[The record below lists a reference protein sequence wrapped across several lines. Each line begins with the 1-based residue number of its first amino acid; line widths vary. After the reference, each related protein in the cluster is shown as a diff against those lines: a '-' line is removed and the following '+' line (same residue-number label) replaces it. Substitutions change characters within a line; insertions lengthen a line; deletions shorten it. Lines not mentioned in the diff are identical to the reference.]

1 VRGVA
6 AHDVFEHCRSKQIEA
21 SSVHGSIVYDGGSFD
36 PGLARFETQN
46 GNIALGVN
54 GAANVTGR
62 SQDGHVYTLFDRRG
76 GSTVDQRSDGEATA
90 TVGGGGPLVNAISG
104 RGNVFLYDGTLQSRR
119 AAGPHWKAVH
129 DVFAGRRHGRN
140 ASAPHAVEP
149 PRPGGVP
156 RPPRLRF

>member
-1 VRGVA
+1 
-6 AHDVFEHCRSKQIEA
+6 
-21 SSVHGSIVYDGGSFD
+21 FD
-36 PGLARFETQN
+36 PGLARFESQN

-76 GSTVDQRSDGEATA
+76 GSIVDQRSDGEATA

-119 AAGPHWKAVH
+119 AAGAQWKAVH
-129 DVFAGRRHGRN
+129 EVFAGRRHGRN
-140 ASAPHAVEP
+140 AVAPHAVEP

-156 RPPRLRF
+156 RPPRI